1 MAESAANK
9 AFGEILR
16 ELRHERNLS
25 QEQLGF
31 ESGYH
36 RTHISFLERG
46 VYGPSLEAI
55 FRLAAALEVPPEDLV
70 RQVRKAVQE
79 GPNP

>member
-1 MAESAANK
+1 MAESAASK

-16 ELRHERNLS
+16 ELRHERGLS
-25 QEQLGF
+25 QEKLGF

-46 VYGPSLEAI
+46 VCGPSLDAI
-55 FRLAAALEVPPEDLV
+55 FRLAAALEVSPEDLV
-70 RQVRKAVQE
+70 RQVRQAIQ
-79 GPNP
+79 PNP

>member
-1 MAESAANK
+1 MAETATK

-16 ELRHERNLS
+16 HLRHQRGLS

-46 VYGPSLEAI
+46 VYGPSLDAI
-55 FRLAAALEVPPEDLV
+55 FRLAAALNVAPEELV
-70 RQVRKAVQE
+70 REVKLAIQG
-79 GPNP
+79 GPNT